1 MKIYHLIIS
10 IMFLFALTACNNQS
24 ENIPIDKEVVLEIT
38 LKEGTSRNIIEGSV
52 LPNESQMGV
61 FVVDSDENIME
72 SNVLVNYVDKV
83 CQMAEPVYLSKEDMN
98 VYAYYP
104 YDKSASLK
112 KIQVN
117 AENQIDY
124 LYGYA
129 VNDNDVKTTVN
140 SDQPHANIL
149 LKHIMSRITFNIKKA
164 DEIETE
170 LYFTDMMIEGFNGS
184 GTFDIQKGEFLSM
197 EKIGFSLKFPAESKS
212 VEFLAMPTDNVQS
225 VYLNIG
231 INNKSYAVKLPE
243 GTWES
248 GQQYTYTIIVEKGNV
263 SIETIEITP
272 WNENIKDGIEINDKN
287 YIEN

>member
-10 IMFLFALTACNNQS
+10 LVFLFALTACNNQN

-52 LPNESQMGV
+52 LPDESQMGV

-83 CQMAEPVYLSKEDMN
+83 CQMTEPVYLSKEDMN

-117 AENQIDY
+117 AKNQIDY

-140 SDQPHANIL
+140 IDQPHANIL
-149 LKHIMSRITFNIKKA
+149 LKHIMSRITFNIEKV

-170 LYFTDMMIEGFNGS
+170 LYFTDIMVEGFNGS

-212 VEFLAMPTDNVQS
+212 VDFLTMPTDNVQS

-243 GTWES
+243 GAWES

-263 SIETIEITP
+263 SIGTIEITP
-272 WNENIKDGIEINDKN
+272 WNENIKNGIEINDNN

>member
-10 IMFLFALTACNNQS
+10 LVFLFALTACNNQN

-52 LPNESQMGV
+52 LPDESQMGV

-83 CQMAEPVYLSKEDMN
+83 CQMTEPVYLSKEDMN

-117 AENQIDY
+117 AKNQIDY

-140 SDQPHANIL
+140 IDQPHADIL
-149 LKHIMSRITFNIKKA
+149 LKHIMSRITFNIEKV

-170 LYFTDMMIEGFNGS
+170 LYFTDIMVEGFNGS

-212 VEFLAMPTDNVQS
+212 VDFLTMPTDNVQS

-243 GTWES
+243 GAWES

-263 SIETIEITP
+263 SIGTIEITP
-272 WNENIKDGIEINDKN
+272 WNENIKDGIEINDNN